1 LDESTRRYD
10 HEHQA
15 GPSAV
20 RQEDKTRSSE
30 TPFASSGSTWRA
42 RIVNDR
48 HTGYFPPEACTT
60 CASLQPPVECYSL
73 QDEGL
78 ICQPCSGRNLET
90 CSLKVLAAQ
99 EISSNISAVI
109 ASTEYA
115 KLTAKL
121 TFEWIENLAHDLD
134 MDGSH
139 LRILQGA
146 LSRGK
151 ADLASQLD
159 RNVAMLLVTATRAS
173 KMMGNL
179 AKAGE

>member
-1 LDESTRRYD
+1 
-10 HEHQA
+10 
-15 GPSAV
+15 
-20 RQEDKTRSSE
+20 
-30 TPFASSGSTWRA
+30 
-42 RIVNDR
+42 
-48 HTGYFPPEACTT
+48 
-60 CASLQPPVECYSL
+60 
-73 QDEGL
+73 
-78 ICQPCSGRNLET
+78 
-90 CSLKVLAAQ
+90 VLAAQ

-109 ASTEYA
+109 ASTEHA